1 MIVECNDCTVNL
13 AIWKVESMKEL
24 IAFSKSNEQN
34 IWDKITSVES
44 SISKKSDLRRQKGKQ
59 IFSSCQY
66 SSNLSVG
73 EA

>member
-1 MIVECNDCTVNL
+1 
-13 AIWKVESMKEL
+13 MKEL